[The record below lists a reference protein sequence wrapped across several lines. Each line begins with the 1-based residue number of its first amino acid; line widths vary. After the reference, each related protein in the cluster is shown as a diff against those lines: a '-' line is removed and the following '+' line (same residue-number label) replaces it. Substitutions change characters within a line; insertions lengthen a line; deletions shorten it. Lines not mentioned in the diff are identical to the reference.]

1 MAGKIIADTLEHS
14 TAGSLTT
21 DYVVNG
27 SAKAYSYVNSDAT
40 IYLSISHNVSSIT
53 DNGTGDFSNNLTNS
67 FSHASCAFNTNASGT
82 STACFGHNRTAG
94 ASFYRQQLYNSSGT
108 AIDRACNSA
117 AHGDLA

>member
-27 SAKAYSYVNSDAT
+27 SAKAYSYVNADAT
-40 IYLSISHNVSSIT
+40 IYLSISHNIASIT
-53 DNGTGDFSNNLTNS
+53 DNGTGDFINNLTSS
-67 FSHASCAFNTNASGT
+67 FSHASCVFNTNAAATG
-82 STACFGHNRTAG
+82 TACFGHSRTAT
-94 ASFYRQQLYNSSGT
+94 ASSYRQQTYNSSGT
-108 AIDRACNSA
+108 IIDRACNSA